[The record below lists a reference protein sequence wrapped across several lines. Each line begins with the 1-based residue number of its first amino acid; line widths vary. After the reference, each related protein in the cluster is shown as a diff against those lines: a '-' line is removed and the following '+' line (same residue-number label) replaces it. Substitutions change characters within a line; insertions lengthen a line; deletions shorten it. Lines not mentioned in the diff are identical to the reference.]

1 MANSWETRDVPR
13 RISAGRVTDYR
24 LENNK
29 AFINFERGRARIES
43 YGEGILRITL
53 TTGDFS
59 DSESLP

>member
-29 AFINFERGRARIES
+29 ALSTLKGRARLNPMEKGS
-43 YGEGILRITL
+43 
-53 TTGDFS
+53 
-59 DSESLP
+59 